1 MAICSR
7 GGDLETV
14 TTFDNSQT
22 IFDNKATQFKLI
34 DNDSGLVSIYETIN
48 DTLLYAQDFAYNVD
62 TADFGNIM
70 KVMGNHVYLGLPK
83 QQVSLTNSI
92 DRGVV
97 AEYRK
102 PQGVQNWSVARS
114 L

>member
-1 MAICSR
+1 MTEIHWQSFR

-22 IFDNKATQFKLI
+22 ILDNKATQFKLI

-70 KVMGNHVYLGLPK
+70 KVMGNHVYLGLSNSKCP
-83 QQVSLTNSI
+83 TNSI

-102 PQGVQNWSVARS
+102 P
-114 L
+114 